1 MSSFSDLGSI
11 DDLYVVCYCEDV
23 NFGQIMQLIKDGIC
37 DVEKIMEI
45 TGAGKGCGK
54 CISLENDPAEERAI
68 HLTEIIE
75 LAKAEG
81 YCK

>member
-1 MSSFSDLGSI
+1 
-11 DDLYVVCYCEDV
+11 
-23 NFGQIMQLIKDGIC
+23 MQLIKDGIC

-54 CISLENDPAEERAI
+54 CISPENDPAGERAI

>member
-1 MSSFSDLGSI
+1 MSFNDLASI

-23 NFGQIMQLIKDGIC
+23 NFGEIMKVIKSGVC
-37 DVEKIMEI
+37 DLEKIIEI

-54 CISLENDPAEERAI
+54 CISPENDPAGERAI